1 MSQSTSSHR
10 LGREHR
16 FEEQPYR
23 GSAPILMAES
33 KLEVIITQR
42 IQLEGAP
49 AMVRIALRLAVAWI
63 LLSLFLAGFWV
74 LFLELSRRLGGSV
87 MWLRALSDARRSC
100 HPSERNAHGG
110 DGRGREI

>member
-1 MSQSTSSHR
+1 
-10 LGREHR
+10 
-16 FEEQPYR
+16 
-23 GSAPILMAES
+23 MAEC

-42 IQLEGAP
+42 TQSEGAP

-74 LFLELSRRLGGSV
+74 LFLELSRRCGGSV

-100 HPSERNAHGG
+100 HPSQGNAHGG